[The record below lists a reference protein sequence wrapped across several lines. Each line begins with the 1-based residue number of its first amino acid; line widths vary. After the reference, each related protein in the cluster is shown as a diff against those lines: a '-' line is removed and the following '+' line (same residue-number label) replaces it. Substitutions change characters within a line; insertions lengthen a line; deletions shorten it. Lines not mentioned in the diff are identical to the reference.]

1 MIYFTGTGCYLCV
14 KMEKNVFPQPE
25 VATFFNQQFINIES
39 FDDARKPDAATKE
52 LRERF
57 GIVSNPTFIFID
69 STGSVIHKSG
79 YREKGTDFLLVGQ
92 QALSSNN
99 HYRSWLAQVKAG
111 KADSTL
117 LLKYLGTEQKA
128 VLYNESGYVCEAQ
141 RALDQY
147 FNSIPVS
154 EYVLPANWE
163 IIRLYVANPYSSVF
177 QYLMNQQTVFN
188 NRYGSAQVNKVIY
201 EVLFNAW
208 SGNTGSDAFKKA
220 EQAVR
225 QMEHPMARL
234 LVRLRDTG
242 DQWRKIGVTQ
252 LIKDPSTMNAIMA
265 FYDSAIQQY
274 PNIVPIRRVYDI
286 NEDLIEHAA
295 SNTAYIKKAGS
306 WLEKLIKV
314 SGEEDYDYYQTLAKT
329 YALTGAYDKAI
340 MYQEKSV
347 QLAIADDLK
356 ADELQPY
363 KENLETF
370 KKAIKGKN

>member
-1 MIYFTGTGCYLCV
+1 
-14 KMEKNVFPQPE
+14 MEKNVFPQPE

-79 YREKGTDFLLVGQ
+79 YREKGADFLLVGQ
-92 QALSSNN
+92 QALSSDN

-128 VLYNESGYVCEAQ
+128 ALYNESGYVCEAQ

-154 EYVLPANWE
+154 EYVLPANWD

-177 QYLMNQQTVFN
+177 QYLMSQQAVFN

-252 LIKDPSTMNAIMA
+252 LTKDPSTMNAIMA

-347 QLAIADDLK
+347 QLAIADELK